1 MVFTFIYVLLFVS
14 VRQRFNKEKLLK
26 DETLLRVARRKD
38 SFKRMDIFGN
48 DWYAETTKDH
58 KQIWVKV
65 HDGGINNRPV
75 PVMKDGM
82 HKASWYPKN
91 GVKLP

>member
-38 SFKRMDIFGN
+38 NFKRMDIFGN

-65 HDGGINNRPV
+65 HDGGINSRPV
-75 PVMKDGM
+75 PVRKDGM